1 MTRKTYIATIDSY
14 IPLASAWAD
23 REIGLTNGRQRCG
36 NKWIRHFAF
45 AMDEARRRL
54 GLKHS
59 YDIVPELL
67 RPPHGKGGKYSP
79 FEMAKYLTT
88 ATSSYDLKNRF
99 CDPYTA
105 KEFFDAS
112 TYAEAVDAAKTF
124 LQKNPLGKFMADYRA
139 RLNAYYDAQYL
150 DKTG

>member
-23 REIGLTNGRQRCG
+23 REIGLTNGKQRCG

-54 GLKHS
+54 GMKHS
-59 YDIVPELL
+59 YDLAPELL
-67 RPPHGKGGKYSP
+67 RPPHGNCGKYGP

-88 ATSSYDLKNRF
+88 ATSSYDLENRF
-99 CDPYTA
+99 CDVRTA
-105 KEFFDAS
+105 KEFFNAS

-124 LQKNPLGKFMADYRA
+124 LQENNLGKFMADYRA
-139 RLNAYYDAQYL
+139 RLNAHFDAQYL
-150 DKTG
+150 DKAG

>member
-23 REIGLTNGRQRCG
+23 REIGLTNSRQRCG

-59 YDIVPELL
+59 YDLAPELL
-67 RPPHGKGGKYSP
+67 RPPHGKDGKYGP

-88 ATSSYDLKNRF
+88 AKSSYDLENRF
-99 CDPYTA
+99 CDARTA

-112 TYAEAVDAAKTF
+112 TYAEAVEAAKTF
-124 LQKNPLGKFMADYRA
+124 LQKNNLGKFMADYRA
-139 RLNAYYDAQYL
+139 RLNAHFDAQCL
-150 DKTG
+150 DKAG